1 MIKIPFNPLHT
12 SEEFYKKKPK
22 DMSLEELE
30 ILLHAKS
37 LNIKLDLERLEKK
50 INYSKFIFSIIKS
63 TKIGEMIDKL
73 IFPSEELKK

>member
-1 MIKIPFNPLHT
+1 MSKIQFNPLQT
-12 SEEFYKKKPK
+12 SEEFSKKKPK
-22 DMSLEELE
+22 DMSLEEIE

-50 INYSKFIFSIIKS
+50 INYSKFIFSILKT

-73 IFPSEELKK
+73 IFHSEELKK